1 MFTPSLLHFFTLRM
15 EFYDQLETRDPEQR
29 EAAQFAA
36 IRAQIARAQQCAPY
50 FARVLAGV
58 DAAAVTDR
66 AALAKLPLT
75 RKSDLIDLQKADLPF
90 AGMTAVP
97 QAQLGRVFMS
107 PGPMFDPE
115 GKRADYWRLARAM
128 FAAGFRA
135 GELVHNTFSYHFT
148 PAGFMADMGAHAIG
162 CAVFPGGTGQ
172 TEMQV
177 AAIASLGPRCYIGTP
192 SFLRIIL
199 EKGDELAADLSSV
212 KKALVSAEA
221 LPASLRGWLNERG
234 VITLQCYASADLGL
248 IAYESPAQEGM
259 IVDEGVLLELVRPGT
274 GEPVAAGE
282 VGEVVVTTLTPEY
295 PLIRFATGDLSAEL
309 VGASPCGR
317 TNLRIKGWLGR
328 ADQTAKVKG
337 MFVKPSQMADVA
349 KRHAEIRKY
358 RLVID
363 HDDRKADRMTL
374 NCEVEGAG
382 SDALAQKIA
391 ATIREVCNLRGEVA
405 FKPAGALP
413 NDGKVIDDVRKYD

>member
-1 MFTPSLLHFFTLRM
+1 MTFFDK
-15 EFYDQLETRDPEQR
+15 FETREPLQR
-29 EAAQFAA
+29 EQELFAA
-36 IRAQIARAQQCAPY
+36 VRAQIANAQQHSPY
-50 FARVLAGV
+50 FARTLAGISGA
-58 DAAAVTDR
+58 DIKDR
-66 AALAKLPLT
+66 AALTKLPIT
-75 RKSDLIDLQKADLPF
+75 RKADLIDLQKAEPPF
-90 AGMTAVP
+90 AGMTALP
-97 QAQLGRVFMS
+97 LARLGRVFMS

-115 GKRADYWRLARAM
+115 GRRADYWRLARAM

-177 AAIASLGPRCYIGTP
+177 AAMASLKPQCYIGTP

-199 EKGDELAADLSSV
+199 EKADELKADLSSV

-221 LPASLRGWLNERG
+221 LPASLRGWLNDRH
-234 VITLQCYASADLGL
+234 VVTLQCYASADLGL

-259 IVDEGVLLELVRPGT
+259 IVDEGVLIELVRPGT

-282 VGEVVVTTLTPEY
+282 VGEVVVTTLAPEY
-295 PLIRFATGDLSAEL
+295 PLIRFATGDLSAAL
-309 VGASPCGR
+309 PGASPCGR
-317 TNLRIKGWLGR
+317 TNMRIKGWLGR

-337 MFVKPSQMADVA
+337 MFVKPSQMAVIA
-349 KRHAEIRKY
+349 RRHGEIRKY

-363 HDDRKADRMTL
+363 HDERKTDRMTL
-374 NCEVEGAG
+374 NCEIDSAG
-382 SDALAQKIA
+382 DAALAGRIA
-391 ATIREVCNLRGEVA
+391 ATIRDVCNLRSEVA

>member
-1 MFTPSLLHFFTLRM
+1 M
-15 EFYDQLETRDPEQR
+15 EFFDSLETRDPEQR
-29 EAAQFAA
+29 EAEQFAA
-36 IRAQIARAQQCAPY
+36 IRKQIASAQKHAPY
-50 FARVLAGV
+50 FAHALAGV
-58 DAAAVTDR
+58 DAAAIKDR
-66 AALAKLPLT
+66 AALAQLPVT
-75 RKSDLIDLQKADLPF
+75 RKSDLIELQKSLPPF

-97 QAQLGRVFMS
+97 LAALGRVFMS

-128 FAAGFRA
+128 FAAGFRR

-148 PAGFMADMGAHAIG
+148 PAGFMADMGAHALG

-177 AAIASLGPRCYIGTP
+177 AAIASLRPQCYIGTP

-199 EKGDELAADLSSV
+199 EKGDELKADVASV

-221 LPASLRGWLNERG
+221 LPASLRAWLNGRG
-234 VITLQCYASADLGL
+234 VATLQCYAIADLGL
-248 IAYESPAQEGM
+248 VAYESPAQEGM
-259 IVDEGVLLELVRPGT
+259 IVDEGVVVELVRPGS
-274 GEPVAAGE
+274 GEPVAPGE

-295 PLIRFATGDLSAEL
+295 PLLRFATGDLSAAL
-309 VGASPCGR
+309 AGASPCGR
-317 TNLRIKGWLGR
+317 TNLRIKGWMGR

-337 MFVKPSQMADVA
+337 MFVKPSQMADIA
-349 KRHAEIRKY
+349 KRHAEVRKY

-374 NCEVEGAG
+374 NCEIDGAG
-382 SDALAQKIA
+382 DAALAGKIA
-391 ATIREVCNLRGEVA
+391 ATIREVCNLRGDVA
-405 FKPAGALP
+405 FKPVGALP
-413 NDGKVIDDVRKYD
+413 NDGKVIDDTRKYD

>member
-1 MFTPSLLHFFTLRM
+1 MTFF
-15 EFYDQLETRDPEQR
+15 DALETREPHQR
-29 EAAQFAA
+29 EQELFADV
-36 IRAQIARAQQCAPY
+36 RDQIAHAQRHSPY
-50 FARVLAGV
+50 FARTLAGV
-58 DAAAVTDR
+58 ASADIKDR
-66 AALAKLPLT
+66 AALAKLPVT
-75 RKSDLIDLQKADLPF
+75 RKSDLIELQQAEPPF
-90 AGMTAVP
+90 AGMAALP
-97 QAQLGRVFMS
+97 LARLGRVFMS

-115 GKRADYWRLARAM
+115 GRRADYWRLARAM

-177 AAIASLGPRCYIGTP
+177 AAMASLKPQCYIGTP

-199 EKGDELAADLSSV
+199 EKADELKADLSSV

-221 LPASLRGWLNERG
+221 LPASLRGWLNARG
-234 VITLQCYASADLGL
+234 AATLQCYASADIGL

-259 IVDEGVLLELVRPGT
+259 IVDEGVLIELVRPGT

-282 VGEVVVTTLTPEY
+282 VGEVVVTTLAPEY
-295 PLIRFATGDLSAEL
+295 PLIRFATGDLSAAL
-309 VGASPCGR
+309 AGASPCGR
-317 TNLRIKGWLGR
+317 TNMRIKGWLGR

-337 MFVKPSQMADVA
+337 MFVKPSQMADIA
-349 KRHAEIRKY
+349 RRHGEIRKY

-363 HDDRKADRMTL
+363 HDDRKTDRMTL
-374 NCEVEGAG
+374 NCEIDGAG
-382 SDALAQKIA
+382 DAALAGRIA
-391 ATIREVCNLRGEVA
+391 ATIRDVCNLRGEVA
-405 FKPAGALP
+405 LKPAGALP
-413 NDGKVIDDVRKYD
+413 NDGKVIDDMRKYD

>member
-1 MFTPSLLHFFTLRM
+1 M
-15 EFYDQLETRDPEQR
+15 EFFDNLETRDPAQR
-29 EAAQFAA
+29 EQELFAA
-36 IRAQIARAQQCAPY
+36 VRAQIAHAQQHSPH
-50 FARVLAGV
+50 FARALAGV
-58 DAAAVTDR
+58 GSADIKDR
-66 AALAKLPLT
+66 AALAKLPVT
-75 RKSDLIDLQKADLPF
+75 RKSGLIELQQAEPPF
-90 AGMTAVP
+90 AGMTALP
-97 QAQLGRVFMS
+97 LAKLGRIFMS

-115 GKRADYWRLARAM
+115 GRRADYWRLARAM

-177 AAIASLGPRCYIGTP
+177 AAMASLKPQCYIGTP

-199 EKGDELAADLSSV
+199 EKADELKADLSSV

-221 LPASLRGWLNERG
+221 LPASLRGWLNARG
-234 VITLQCYASADLGL
+234 VATLQCYASADLGL

-259 IVDEGVLLELVRPGT
+259 IVDEGVLIELVRPGT

-282 VGEVVVTTLTPEY
+282 VGEVVVTTLAPEY
-295 PLIRFATGDLSAEL
+295 PLIRFATGDLSAAL
-309 VGASPCGR
+309 AGASPCGR
-317 TNLRIKGWLGR
+317 TNMRIKGWLGR

-337 MFVKPSQMADVA
+337 MFVKPSQMADIA
-349 KRHAEIRKY
+349 RRHHEIRKY

-363 HDDRKADRMTL
+363 HDERKTDRMTL
-374 NCEVEGAG
+374 NCEIKGAG
-382 SDALAQKIA
+382 DAALAGRIA
-391 ATIREVCNLRGEVA
+391 ATIRDVCNLRGDVE
-405 FKPAGALP
+405 FRPPRSLP

>member
-1 MFTPSLLHFFTLRM
+1 M
-15 EFYDQLETRDPEQR
+15 EFFDRLETRDPQQR
-29 EAAQFAA
+29 EAEQFAA
-36 IRAQIARAQQCAPY
+36 LRVQIANAQVAAPY

-58 DAAAVTDR
+58 VAADIKDR
-66 AALAKLPLT
+66 AALARLPVT

-90 AGMTAVP
+90 AGMTTLP
-97 QAQLGRVFMS
+97 QGKLGRVFMS

-177 AAIASLGPRCYIGTP
+177 AAIASLKPQCYIGTP

-199 EKGDELAADLSSV
+199 EKGDELKADLSSL
-212 KKALVSAEA
+212 KKAMVSAEA
-221 LPASLRGWLNERG
+221 LPAALRAWLNGRG
-234 VITLQCYASADLGL
+234 VATLQCYASADLGL

-259 IVDEGVLLELVRPGT
+259 IVDEGVVLELVRPGT

-295 PLIRFATGDLSAEL
+295 PLIRFATGDLSATL
-309 VGASPCGR
+309 PGTSPCGR
-317 TNLRIKGWLGR
+317 TNMRIKGWMGR
-328 ADQTAKVKG
+328 ADQTAKMKG

-349 KRHAEIRKY
+349 KRHPEIRKY
-358 RLVID
+358 RLVIE
-363 HDDRKADRMTL
+363 HDEKNADRMTL
-374 NCEVEGAG
+374 NCEIDG
-382 SDALAQKIA
+382 SGDSALANRIA
-391 ATIREVCNLRGEVA
+391 ATMREVCNLRGEVT
-405 FKPAGALP
+405 FKPAGSLP